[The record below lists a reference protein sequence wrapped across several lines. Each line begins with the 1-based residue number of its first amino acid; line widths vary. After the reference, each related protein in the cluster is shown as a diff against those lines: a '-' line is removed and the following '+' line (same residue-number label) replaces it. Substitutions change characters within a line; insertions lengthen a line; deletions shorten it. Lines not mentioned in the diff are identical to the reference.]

1 MTIIGITGTT
11 GSGKTSALRA
21 LSALGAL
28 VLDCDRIYH
37 ELLQSSAAMLN
48 ELEGYFGD
56 VVTGGKLD
64 RKKLG
69 AIVFS
74 DPEAL
79 KKLNEITHKYV
90 ADEVKKRLSDWEKA
104 GGTVA
109 AIDAIGLV
117 DGTLKNLC
125 DFLVAVT
132 APEEVRLER
141 IMARDGITRE
151 QAQKRIS
158 AQRPDSHFIE
168 RCDYVIESKYATPEE
183 FEDKCREFF
192 TEKLGGK

>member
-1 MTIIGITGTT
+1 MTIIGITGTS
-11 GSGKTSALRA
+11 GAGKTSALNA

-37 ELLQSSAAMLN
+37 ELLQSNTAMLK
-48 ELEGYFGD
+48 ELEDYFGG
-56 VVTGGKLD
+56 VVTAGKLD

-74 DPEAL
+74 DPAAL

-90 ADEVKKRLSDWEKA
+90 YDEVETRLADWEKA
-104 GGTVA
+104 GGATA

-117 DGTLKNLC
+117 DGNLKNLC

-132 APEEVRLER
+132 APEEIRLER

-151 QAQKRIS
+151 QAQLRIA
-158 AQRPDSHFIE
+158 AQNPDSYFIE
-168 RCDYVIESKYATPEE
+168 RCDYAIDGNCATAAE
-183 FEDKCREFF
+183 FEEKCRAFF
-192 TEKLGGK
+192 AEKLGKE